1 MFLVE
6 RMWILK
12 FWIWKGVECFKWG
25 KMWNTFRDM
34 ETFIAEGN
42 FNYGSLALEVSEE
55 KNFYMGLLLLYFG

>member
-1 MFLVE
+1 
-6 RMWILK
+6 
-12 FWIWKGVECFKWG
+12 
-25 KMWNTFRDM
+25 M